1 MSKVT
6 NEATVHSRVTVTS
19 LHSKLFVTSVLLG
32 LALRFCHYPHN
43 VHFSGGTLFRLT
55 VFRMLTADCDMIV
68 WWRRHKALV
77 PYA

>member
-1 MSKVT
+1 MRPQYSR
-6 NEATVHSRVTVTS
+6 ATATS
-19 LHSKLFVTSVLLG
+19 LHSELFVTSVLSG
-32 LALRFCHYPHN
+32 LALSFCHYLHN

-55 VFRMLTADCDMIV
+55 VFRVRTADCDMIV